1 MFCECRVLFV
11 RLGQNVVDVFR
22 QFLIEL
28 LLGIV
33 SVRQLSK
40 NMGKGDKGNLVGID
54 NSASAEKVIDE
65 GLNLVVRINLLRIF
79 AR

>member
-1 MFCECRVLFV
+1 MFCECRGFV
-11 RLGQNVVDVFR
+11 CPPWPHVVDAFR

-33 SVRQLSK
+33 SVGQLSK

-65 GLNLVVRINLLRIF
+65 GLNLVVRINL
-79 AR
+79 